1 MNVNGRWS
9 NGCIHDVSD
18 RGLLVSSAM
27 PPAIGTYVDIRRGA
41 LVIIG
46 RVVWGGSSRFGV
58 RTQDPVSVA
67 ALLNESPPNRG
78 PAKPDRRSHIREDFS
93 RYTIQQADRSRR
105 HSSAL
110 QFICLTLIGMGMAGF
125 AAILCYR
132 ALTTPFGAVAALLG
146 GPVT

>member
-9 NGCIHDVSD
+9 DGCIHDVSD

-46 RVVWGGSSRFGV
+46 RVVWGGGSRFGV

-93 RYTIQQADRSRR
+93 RHTVQQADRSRR